1 MKEISFWWVHWVKG
15 VTMSYWSGDPF
26 FESHVLWKYLHMC
39 KRSVWLKRSC
49 TSNALFFSII
59 LHARIVILAS
69 QSLIMLRI
77 KDQVLS
83 QDYQLTLEQYC
94 TWHTVALITFVP
106 SLTVILWLTLFN
118 ASATLL
124 PSTKKA
130 EDSPLNEWNYKNK
143 IFSISYWKQSQLL
156 AGLISKKEEMQSEYS
171 YLSHNKI
178 TARGKYYYSPAI
190 FYLKHPTHTPV
201 CIFWK
206 VQLFEKHFAPPSV
219 LPYFKHDR

>member
-1 MKEISFWWVHWVKG
+1 MKEIIFWQLPEVKG
-15 VTMSYWSGDPF
+15 VTMSYRSEDPI
-26 FESHVLWKYLHMC
+26 FESHVLWKNLHMC

-59 LHARIVILAS
+59 LHARIVIIAS

-77 KDQVLS
+77 KDRVLS
-83 QDYQLTLEQYC
+83 QDRQLTLEQYC

-130 EDSPLNEWNYKNK
+130 EDSPLKEWNYKNN

-156 AGLISKKEEMQSEYS
+156 AGLTSKKEEMQSEYS
-171 YLSHNKI
+171 CLCSNKI
-178 TARGKYYYSPAI
+178 TARGK
-190 FYLKHPTHTPV
+190 
-201 CIFWK
+201 
-206 VQLFEKHFAPPSV
+206 
-219 LPYFKHDR
+219 

>member
-1 MKEISFWWVHWVKG
+1 MENTHTDVRVLRVKGLQTVSILWISLGNFSSKNYFGVKWTNIPCVTVFFLFVIFLHKNVAVLLYMKEISFWWLHWVKG
-15 VTMSYWSGDPF
+15 VTMSYRSGDPI
-26 FESHVLWKYLHMC
+26 FESHVLWKNLHMC

-59 LHARIVILAS
+59 LHARIVIIAS

-77 KDQVLS
+77 KDRVLS
-83 QDYQLTLEQYC
+83 QDRQLTLEQYC

-130 EDSPLNEWNYKNK
+130 EDSPLKEWNYKNNV
-143 IFSISYWKQSQLL
+143 F
-156 AGLISKKEEMQSEYS
+156 
-171 YLSHNKI
+171 
-178 TARGKYYYSPAI
+178 P
-190 FYLKHPTHTPV
+190 
-201 CIFWK
+201 
-206 VQLFEKHFAPPSV
+206 
-219 LPYFKHDR
+219 

>member
-1 MKEISFWWVHWVKG
+1 
-15 VTMSYWSGDPF
+15 
-26 FESHVLWKYLHMC
+26 MC
-39 KRSVWLKRSC
+39 KRSVWRKRSC
-49 TSNALFFSII
+49 TSNALFFSMV
-59 LHARIVILAS
+59 LHARIVISPS
-69 QSLIMLRI
+69 QSLIVLRI

-130 EDSPLNEWNYKNK
+130 EDSPLNEWNYKNNVFPK
-143 IFSISYWKQSQLL
+143 LLKTISITGRSHQQKR
-156 AGLISKKEEMQSEYS
+156 KMQSEYS
-171 YLSHNKI
+171 CLSHNKI

-190 FYLKHPTHTPV
+190 FYQKHPTHTLV

-206 VQLFEKHFAPPSV
+206 VYLFKKHFALPSV
-219 LPYFKHDR
+219 LPYFKHNR

>member
-1 MKEISFWWVHWVKG
+1 MKEIIFWQLPEVKG
-15 VTMSYWSGDPF
+15 VTMSYRSEDPI

-49 TSNALFFSII
+49 TSNALFFSIV
-59 LHARIVILAS
+59 LHARIVISPS
-69 QSLIMLRI
+69 QSLIVLRI

-130 EDSPLNEWNYKNK
+130 EDSPLNEWNYKNNVFPK
-143 IFSISYWKQSQLL
+143 LLKTISITGSSHQQKRRNAIRGQL
-156 AGLISKKEEMQSEYS
+156 
-171 YLSHNKI
+171 
-178 TARGKYYYSPAI
+178 
-190 FYLKHPTHTPV
+190 PV
-201 CIFWK
+201 L
-206 VQLFEKHFAPPSV
+206 Q
-219 LPYFKHDR
+219 